1 MGLTVARGVRV
12 GSNGKRKSGAR
23 SNARRRE
30 GQRPPA
36 QARTSGNTATLP
48 RGATL
53 APQRPAR
60 GNADTAS
67 IATAPQAVATPWTI
81 ARLDLLLI
89 ALFIVGGVILYM
101 ARIEDPPKYSY
112 DEVYH
117 AYTAAQ
123 YAIGNADAW
132 LWSTQAPIPGVAY
145 EWTHPPLGKLLM
157 TIGILIWGDTPLG
170 WRFMSAVFGALGLG
184 AVYLL
189 GLRLTGQRLVALGA
203 ATLTLVDGLY
213 FVESRTGVIDIFG
226 TVFMVCAFIGFYAFM
241 TAPPA
246 RVRTPLLLLGFFMG
260 LAIATK
266 WNAVYPAVLLGAVAV
281 WRTYGLLTNAARRI
295 VVALA
300 ALVTIAG
307 VLLFPLLRIG
317 SGLKIVLIVA
327 VVLIWQ
333 GVVQFRGPQQQARAR
348 AQGGTLSERLKEHL
362 LAPPPPTAEATASGA
377 LTQHLIW
384 VPLALVVL
392 PLVLYGASYIP
403 FFAMGHTIA
412 QLREL
417 QWQMYYYHSHLVA
430 THPYSS
436 KWYEWPLVWRPV
448 YYAQTLGANGVSA
461 NTYANG
467 NPLLYWFYLPATI
480 YVTIRWWLG
489 RHPALPVLLIGFF
502 GQWLPWALIPRL
514 AYIYHFLPAS
524 IFGTLAVAVAVND
537 LWQWGRRIVPLRA
550 VAVGYVAIVVV
561 AFIYFYPIYAS
572 VNLTGPELQDR
583 IWIPSWR

>member
-1 MGLTVARGVRV
+1 MSAAPGGTTLAPPRAARGGSAITDPTVAR
-12 GSNGKRKSGAR
+12 S
-23 SNARRRE
+23 E
-30 GQRPPA
+30 
-36 QARTSGNTATLP
+36 T
-48 RGATL
+48 
-53 APQRPAR
+53 
-60 GNADTAS
+60 
-67 IATAPQAVATPWTI
+67 TPWAITK
-81 ARLDLLLI
+81 LDLLLI
-89 ALFIVGGVILYM
+89 ALFIVGGFVLYM

-132 LWSTQAPIPGVAY
+132 LWSTQAPIAGVAY
-145 EWTHPPLGKLLM
+145 EWTHPPIGKLIM
-157 TIGILIWGDTPLG
+157 TLGILAWGDTPLG

-189 GLRLTGQRLVALGA
+189 GLRLTGQRVVALAA

-226 TVFMVCAFIGFYAFM
+226 TVFMVCAFIGFYAVL
-241 TAPPA
+241 TAPPD
-246 RVRTPLLLLGFFMG
+246 RVRTPLLLLGLFMG

-266 WNAVYPAVLLGAVAV
+266 WNAVYPAVLLGAMAV
-281 WRTYGLLTNAARRI
+281 WRTYGLMTGMVRRI

-300 ALVTIAG
+300 ALATIAG
-307 VLLFPLLRIG
+307 VIVFPLIRTG
-317 SGLKIVLIVA
+317 SGLIIALIVA
-327 VVLIWQ
+327 ALLLWQFATFLIAARLATLTEHQRDTPQYHSIAAVLI
-333 GVVQFRGPQQQARAR
+333 
-348 AQGGTLSERLKEHL
+348 
-362 LAPPPPTAEATASGA
+362 PPPPPANSRGA
-377 LTQHLIW
+377 LTEHLIW
-384 VPLALVVL
+384 VPLGLVVL
-392 PLVLYGASYIP
+392 PLALYLASYIP

-436 KWYEWPLVWRPV
+436 KWYQWPLVQRPV
-448 YYAQTLGANGVSA
+448 YYAQTLGANGISA

-467 NPLLYWFYLPATI
+467 NPLLYWLYIPATL
-480 YVTIRWWLG
+480 YVTVRWWLG

-537 LWQWGRRIVPLRA
+537 LWRWGRTIIPLRA
-550 VAVGYVAIVVV
+550 VAVGYVAVVV
-561 AFIYFYPIYAS
+561 AAFVFFYPIYAS
-572 VNLTGPELQDR
+572 VDLTGPELQAR
-583 IWIPSWR
+583 IWIASWR

>member
-1 MGLTVARGVRV
+1 VT
-12 GSNGKRKSGAR
+12 
-23 SNARRRE
+23 
-30 GQRPPA
+30 RPEA
-36 QARTSGNTATLP
+36 THRTL
-48 RGATL
+48 
-53 APQRPAR
+53 
-60 GNADTAS
+60 
-67 IATAPQAVATPWTI
+67 

-89 ALFIVGGVILYM
+89 ALFIVGGFVLYM
-101 ARIEDPPKYSY
+101 VRIEDPPKYSY

-132 LWSTQAPIPGVAY
+132 LWSTQAPIAGVAY

-157 TIGILIWGDTPLG
+157 TLGILAWGDTPLG

-189 GLRLTGQRLVALGA
+189 GLRLTGQRLVALVA

-226 TVFMVCAFIGFYAFM
+226 TVFMIVAFIACYAFV
-241 TAPPA
+241 TAPPD
-246 RVRTPLLLLGFFMG
+246 RVRTPLLLLGLFMG

-266 WNAVYPAVLLGAVAV
+266 WNAVYPAVLLGALAV
-281 WRTYGLLTNAARRI
+281 WRTYVLMPLLMRRI
-295 VVALA
+295 VIALA
-300 ALVTIAG
+300 ALGTLAG
-307 VLLFPLLRIG
+307 IIVFPLLREA
-317 SGLKIVLIVA
+317 SGLIIVLIVTA
-327 VVLIWQ
+327 LIAWQLVLLI
-333 GVVQFRGPQQQARAR
+333 VAPQQQ
-348 AQGGTLSERLKEHL
+348 T
-362 LAPPPPTAEATASGA
+362 PPPDAHDA
-377 LTQHLIW
+377 LVQHLIW

-392 PLVLYGASYIP
+392 PLALYLASYIP

-430 THPYSS
+430 THPYAS
-436 KWYEWPLVWRPV
+436 KWYEWPAVWRPV
-448 YYAQTLGANGVSA
+448 YYAQTLGPNGISA

-467 NPLLYWFYLPATI
+467 NPLLYWCYLPATL
-480 YVTIRWWLG
+480 YVTVRWWLA

-537 LWQWGRRIVPLRA
+537 LWRWGRRSVPLRA
-550 VAVGYVAIVVV
+550 VAVGYVAVVV
-561 AFIYFYPIYAS
+561 AAFIFFYPIYAS
-572 VNLTGPELQDR
+572 VNLTGPELQAR

>member
-1 MGLTVARGVRV
+1 MGA
-12 GSNGKRKSGAR
+12 NGKRKSGAR
-23 SNARRRE
+23 ANARRQE
-30 GQRPPA
+30 GQRA
-36 QARTSGNTATLP
+36 ATP
-48 RGATL
+48 VREGRGATAL
-53 APQRPAR
+53 PGDTAPAAPGAAR
-60 GNADTAS
+60 GSARIDDD
-67 IATAPQAVATPWTI
+67 ATPSRDETKPWTI

-89 ALFIVGGVILYM
+89 ALFIVGGFVLYM

-132 LWSTQAPIPGVAY
+132 LWSTQAPIAGVAY
-145 EWTHPPLGKLLM
+145 EWTHPPLGKLIM
-157 TIGILIWGDTPLG
+157 TLGILVWGDTPLG
-170 WRFMSAVFGALGLG
+170 WRFMSAIFGALGLG

-226 TVFMVCAFIGFYAFM
+226 TVFMVCAFTACYAFL
-241 TAPPA
+241 TAPPE
-246 RVRTPLLLLGFFMG
+246 RVRTPLLLLGLFMG

-266 WNAVYPAVLLGAVAV
+266 WNAVYPAVLLGALTV
-281 WRTYGLLTNAARRI
+281 WRTYVLMPALIRRI
-295 VVALA
+295 VIALG
-300 ALVTIAG
+300 ALVTAAG
-307 VLLFPLLRIG
+307 FIVFPLLRTG
-317 SGLKIVLIVA
+317 SGLIIVLIVA
-327 VVLIWQ
+327 VLLCWQ
-333 GVVQFRGPQQQARAR
+333 LAVQLLTPAQQ
-348 AQGGTLSERLKEHL
+348 T
-362 LAPPPPTAEATASGA
+362 APEGSRGA
-377 LTQHLIW
+377 LVQHLIW
-384 VPLALVVL
+384 VPVGMVVL
-392 PLVLYGASYIP
+392 PLALYLASYIP
-403 FFAMGHTIA
+403 FFAMGHTID

-436 KWYEWPLVWRPV
+436 KWYEWPFVWRPV
-448 YYAQTLGANGVSA
+448 YYAQTLGADGVSA

-467 NPLLYWFYLPATI
+467 NPLLYWLYIPATL

-489 RHPALPVLLIGFF
+489 RNPALPVLLIGFF
-502 GQWLPWALIPRL
+502 GQWLTWALIPRL

-537 LWQWGRRIVPLRA
+537 LWQWGRRIVPLRV
-550 VAVGYVAIVVV
+550 VAVGYVAVVV
-561 AFIYFYPIYAS
+561 AAFIFFYPIYAS
-572 VNLTGPELQDR
+572 VDLTAPELQAR

>member
-1 MGLTVARGVRV
+1 MGG
-12 GSNGKRKSGAR
+12 NGKQKSGAR
-23 SNARRRE
+23 AGARRRE

-36 QARTSGNTATLP
+36 QARGGGDAATLP

-53 APQRPAR
+53 APPRAAR
-60 GNADTAS
+60 GANGAADTATTRQTE
-67 IATAPQAVATPWTI
+67 TARWTI

-89 ALFIVGGVILYM
+89 ALFVVGGFVLYM
-101 ARIEDPPKYSY
+101 ARIENPPKYSY

-132 LWSTQAPIPGVAY
+132 LWSTQAPITGVAY
-145 EWTHPPLGKLLM
+145 EWTHPPLGKLLI
-157 TIGILIWGDTPLG
+157 TLGILAWGDTPLG

-189 GLRLTGQRLVALGA
+189 GLRLTGRRLVALAA

-226 TVFMVCAFIGFYAFM
+226 TVFMVCAFIGFYAFL
-241 TAPPA
+241 TAPPT

-260 LAIATK
+260 LAVATK

-281 WRTYGLLTNAARRI
+281 WRTYRLLTNAVRRI

-307 VLLFPLLRIG
+307 VIVFPLLRSG

-327 VVLIWQ
+327 VVLVWQ
-333 GVVQFRGPQQQARAR
+333 LVVLLRGPQRQARAGKG
-348 AQGGTLSERLKEHL
+348 QGMLPARIGECL
-362 LAPPPPTAEATASGA
+362 LAPPPPSAETRASGA

-384 VPLALVVL
+384 VPLALIVL
-392 PLVLYGASYIP
+392 PLALYLASYIP

-436 KWYEWPLVWRPV
+436 QWYQWPAVWRPV

-461 NTYANG
+461 NIYANG
-467 NPLLYWFYLPATI
+467 NPLLYWFYLPATL
-480 YVTIRWWLG
+480 YVTARWWLG

-537 LWQWGRRIVPLRA
+537 LWHWGRRIAPLRA
-550 VAVGYVAIVVV
+550 VAVGYVAIVIA
-561 AFIYFYPIYAS
+561 AFVFFYPIYAS
-572 VNLTGPELQDR
+572 VNLTGPELQAR

>member
-1 MGLTVARGVRV
+1 V
-12 GSNGKRKSGAR
+12 GANGKRKSGAR
-23 SNARRRE
+23 SGARRRE

-36 QARTSGNTATLP
+36 QARSGGDAATLP
-48 RGATL
+48 RGSTP
-53 APQRPAR
+53 APPRAAR
-60 GNADTAS
+60 GANSADDTATTRQTE
-67 IATAPQAVATPWTI
+67 AARGTI

-89 ALFIVGGVILYM
+89 ALFIVGGFVLYL

-132 LWSTQAPIPGVAY
+132 LWSTQAPIAGVAY

-157 TIGILIWGDTPLG
+157 TLGILAWGDTPLG

-189 GLRLTGQRLVALGA
+189 GLRLTGQRLVALAA

-226 TVFMVCAFIGFYAFM
+226 TVFMVCAFIGFYAFL

-246 RVRTPLLLLGFFMG
+246 RVRTPLLLLGLFMG

-281 WRTYGLLTNAARRI
+281 WRTYGLLTSAARRI
-295 VVALA
+295 VIALA
-300 ALVTIAG
+300 ALVAIAG
-307 VLLFPLLRIG
+307 VLVFPLLRIG
-317 SGLKIVLIVA
+317 SGLTIVLIVLA
-327 VVLIWQ
+327 VLFWQLAVLL
-333 GVVQFRGPQQQARAR
+333 VGPQRQASARQQRPAWPDRAV
-348 AQGGTLSERLKEHL
+348 AL
-362 LAPPPPTAEATASGA
+362 LIAPPQPSAEDRASGA
-377 LTQHLIW
+377 LVQHLIW
-384 VPLALVVL
+384 VPLGLVVL

-436 KWYEWPLVWRPV
+436 KWYEWPAVWRPV

-467 NPLLYWFYLPATI
+467 NPLLYWFYLPATL
-480 YVTIRWWLG
+480 YVTVRWWLG
-489 RHPALPVLLIGFF
+489 RNPALPVLLIGFF

-550 VAVGYVAIVVV
+550 VAVGYVAVVIA
-561 AFIYFYPIYAS
+561 AFIFFYPIYAS
-572 VNLTGPELQDR
+572 VNLTAPELQSR
-583 IWIPSWR
+583 IWIPTWR